1 MGTASATR
9 AARCA
14 AWLNAER
21 SWSPVGD
28 GRALPALGCSEA
40 AAPQQWT
47 ECTTQPATSE
57 SSTDAEQITKQAT
70 AIFRSAGSA
79 RQLAQ

>member
-9 AARCA
+9 AAHCA

-40 AAPQQWT
+40 AAPQQWDGMHN
-47 ECTTQPATSE
+47 PAGN
-57 SSTDAEQITKQAT
+57 QRKQH
-70 AIFRSAGSA
+70 RGRVS
-79 RQLAQ
+79 